1 MLRGIWLLS
10 PTNLNVKRLRRVLP
24 LQYAIRPTVR
34 NNHEW
39 PRDILIPLVARAV
52 GPGHTVDLKN
62 YDALILVEIMQVS
75 IY

>member
-1 MLRGIWLLS
+1 M
-10 PTNLNVKRLRRVLP
+10 
-24 LQYAIRPTVR
+24 R

-62 YDALILVEIMQVS
+62 YDALILVEIVQVRIFYGKPGKDLKLRGGLGALS
-75 IY
+75 CRAHS